1 MTTLKNDAELNTH
14 VDLDEAAQIEQ
25 DLQKQQEQQA
35 NSSDWT
41 SAIDVVE
48 IGSTI
53 IDAVSDL
60 VSNIDLSL

>member
-1 MTTLKNDAELNTH
+1 MITLKNDAELHTH
-14 VDLDEAAQIEQ
+14 VGLDEAAQIEQ

-53 IDAVSDL
+53 IDTVSDL